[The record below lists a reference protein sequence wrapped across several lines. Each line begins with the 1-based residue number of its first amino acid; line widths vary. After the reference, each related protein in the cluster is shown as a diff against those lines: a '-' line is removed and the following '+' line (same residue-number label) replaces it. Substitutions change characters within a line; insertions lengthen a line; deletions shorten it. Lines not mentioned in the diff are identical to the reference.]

1 MKRRTLMQAGLA
13 ALAAPALAQAP
24 RTIRFVP
31 HASLAVLDP
40 VASSAYVTRN
50 HGFLVWD
57 TLYGIDAQ
65 YRAQPQMVAGHGVE
79 DGGLRWTFTL
89 REGLRF
95 HDGEP
100 VRAADCVASIRRWG
114 ARDAMG
120 GRVLALAE
128 EIAALDDR
136 RFAIRLRRPFAMLA
150 DALAKP
156 GSIACFVMP
165 ERIASADPMR
175 PFGPGEVVGSG
186 PFRFRADE
194 FVLGARVVYERFD
207 GYVPRAEGEA
217 SFTAGPKRVLVDR
230 VEWQIIPDPAT
241 AAAALRAG
249 EVAWWERTTA
259 DLHPMLARERDVVVT
274 IPDTLG
280 FIATFRPNHLQPP
293 FDNPRLRRALLPA
306 VNQADFGAAIAGTD
320 ARFWRTGVGVFA
332 PGTPLATE
340 AGLEAMRFD
349 LDRARRLVAES
360 GYAGEP
366 VVLLAATDVPAT
378 AAMSEVGADMLRK
391 AGLTVDY
398 QTMDWASVVRR
409 LGSREPPA
417 RGGWSGYFS
426 SWAGLDHINP
436 AGHLLLRGNGSAGF
450 IGWPESPR
458 IEALREAW
466 FEATSLEEQRRIAA
480 DLQRQAMEDVP
491 YIPLGQYFLPM
502 AHRRTLS
509 GAMQPGGIPLFW
521 GVSIG

>member
-1 MKRRTLMQAGLA
+1 MKRRTVLKAGLA
-13 ALAAPALAQAP
+13 VLAAPAIAQGV
-24 RTIRFVP
+24 RRIRFVP
-31 HASLAVLDP
+31 HANLAVLDP

-57 TLYGIDAQ
+57 TLYGIDAE
-65 YRAQPQMVAGHGVE
+65 YRARPQMVEGHTVE

-128 EIAALDDR
+128 EVAARDDR
-136 RFAIRLRRPFAMLA
+136 RFTIRLKRPFAMLP

-165 ERIASADPMR
+165 ERIAALDPHK
-175 PFGPGEVVGSG
+175 PFGQGEVIGSG

-194 FVLGARVVYERFD
+194 FVSGARVAYERFA
-207 GYVPRAEGEA
+207 GYVPRGDGEA
-217 SFTAGPKRVLVDR
+217 AFTAGPKRALVDR

-241 AAAALRAG
+241 AASALRAG
-249 EVAWWERTTA
+249 EVDWWERTTA
-259 DLHPMLARERDVVVT
+259 DLHPLLAREPDLVVAL
-274 IPDTLG
+274 PDALG
-280 FIATFRPNHLQPP
+280 FIATFRPNHLHPP
-293 FDNPRLRRALLPA
+293 FDNPKLRRALLPA
-306 VNQADFGAAIAGTD
+306 VNQADFGAAVAGAD
-320 ARFWRTGVGVFA
+320 PRFWRTGVGVFA
-332 PGTPLATE
+332 PGTPLATD

-360 GYAGEP
+360 GYRGEP
-366 VVLLAATDVPAT
+366 VVVLAATDVPAVN
-378 AAMSEVGADMLRK
+378 AMSEVGADMLRK
-391 AGLTVDY
+391 AGLVVDY
-398 QTMDWASVVRR
+398 QTMDWGSVVRR
-409 LGSREPPA
+409 LNSREPPG
-417 RGGWSGYFS
+417 RGGWNAYFS

-436 AGHLLLRGNGSAGF
+436 AGHLVLRGNGRAGF
-450 IGWPESPR
+450 IGWPESPAL
-458 IEALREAW
+458 EALREAW
-466 FEATSLEEQRRIAA
+466 FEASTLEDQKRIAA
-480 DLQRQAMEDVP
+480 EIQRQAMEDVP

-502 AHRRTLS
+502 AHRRSLR
-509 GAMQPGGIPLFW
+509 GATQPGGIPLFW
-521 GVSIG
+521 GVEIG